1 VVHDPRARPVLAGIN
16 QDHPLEI
23 QEFSMPFE
31 GWFQHQRGSV
41 DGGLLVIRIE
51 NQGVPLD
58 GAVG

>member
-1 VVHDPRARPVLAGIN
+1 
-16 QDHPLEI
+16 
-23 QEFSMPFE
+23 MPFE